1 MSLVSYS
8 QKLSSTTPSDC
19 IVPCKALKNA
29 LLMNEDYLA
38 LKNQYQIKNDSIVNL
53 KEIVVKKDELLSNK
67 NKEIDLMRSNEESY
81 KGIIKE
87 KDKQIAE
94 YQRKYKIGK
103 VKQYTSYGFGL
114 LVAVA
119 GLVIG
124 L

>member
-1 MSLVSYS
+1 
-8 QKLSSTTPSDC
+8 
-19 IVPCKALKNA
+19 
-29 LLMNEDYLA
+29 MNEDYLA